1 MVLEMLISPR
11 RAERTP
17 WELFFLGL
25 VYASVAVLLSMWIF
39 QDDIGL
45 VMVFLTVLACTYL
58 VQGTLRLEERKDER
72 IRGEATR
79 LKEHAKALSFMMFLF
94 LGFTVAFSL
103 WYIFMPNGTV
113 SKVFGKQIETI
124 SSINA
129 QVAEEY
135 VGHAIAART
144 LFAKIFF
151 NNTKVLFFSF
161 IFAFFYGAGAMFIL
175 AWNAAIVGT
184 AIGSFVR
191 SGLAEIAKDVGLIS
205 VGSYLSTYSLGIMRY
220 MTHGW
225 LEILAYFT
233 VALGGGI
240 ISIAVLKHSIRSQE
254 FRRALIDSVH
264 LIFISMVM
272 LVIAAGIEVYVTP
285 VLF

>member
-1 MVLEMLISPR
+1 MVLEMLINPR
-11 RAERTP
+11 KAERTP

-58 VQGTLRLEERKDER
+58 VQGTLRLEEKKDER
-72 IRGEATR
+72 IRSEATR
-79 LKEHAKALSFMMFLF
+79 LREHTKALSFMMFLF

-103 WYIFMPNGTV
+103 WYILMPNTMV
-113 SKVFGKQIETI
+113 SKVFSTQIETI

-129 QVAEEY
+129 QLAEEY
-135 VGHAIAART
+135 SGHAIAART
-144 LFAKIFF
+144 LFARIFF

-175 AWNAAIVGT
+175 AWNAAVVGT

-191 SGLAEIAKDVGLIS
+191 SGLAAIAQDIGFIGI
-205 VGSYLSTYSLGIMRY
+205 GSYLSTYSLGILRY

-233 VALGGGI
+233 VALAGGI
-240 ISIAVLKHSIRSQE
+240 ISVAVLRHSVRSQE
-254 FRRALIDSVH
+254 FRRALIDSAH
-264 LIFISMVM
+264 LAAISMVM
-272 LVIAAGIEVYVTP
+272 LIIAAGIEVYVTP
-285 VLF
+285 ALF